1 MREISKKRET
11 KETSINVEI
20 NLDESNESS
29 ISCSNKFFSHML
41 EQLAKHSGFKIK
53 LDANSLDGDEHHLIE
68 DTAITLGEALCEALG
83 DKRGIKRYAS
93 TILPMD
99 DAMVLCALDISG
111 RAYLNFD
118 IDIVQEKTS
127 DFETVLLYHFFE
139 SFAHAAKITLHIKK
153 LAGYDPHHL
162 IEAVFKA
169 FARSLKE
176 ACSIDENKKNEIPS
190 TKGVL

>member
-11 KETSINVEI
+11 KETSIKVEI
-20 NLDESNESS
+20 NLDEGKDSS

-41 EQLAKHSGFKIK
+41 EQLAKHSDFKIK
-53 LDANSLDGDEHHLIE
+53 LEANSLDNDEHHLIE
-68 DTAITLGEALCEALG
+68 DTAITLGQAIKEALG
-83 DKRGIKRYAS
+83 DKKGIKRYAS

-99 DAMVLCALDISG
+99 DALVLCALDISG
-111 RAYLNFD
+111 RSYLNFD
-118 IDIVQEKTS
+118 LDITQEKTS

-139 SFAHAAKITLHIKK
+139 SFAHAANITVHIKK
-153 LAGYDPHHL
+153 LAGYDPHHI
-162 IEAVFKA
+162 IEATFKA

-176 ACSIDENKKNEIPS
+176 ACAIDLNKKDEIPS

>member
-1 MREISKKRET
+1 MLEISG
-11 KETSINVEI
+11 
-20 NLDESNESS
+20 
-29 ISCSNKFFSHML
+29 KFCT
-41 EQLAKHSGFKIK
+41 AKVFI
-53 LDANSLDGDEHHLIE
+53 DTVE
-68 DTAITLGEALCEALG
+68 DTAIVLGSAFKDALS
-83 DKRGIKRYAS
+83 DKKGIKRYAS

-139 SFAHAAKITLHIKK
+139 SFIHAARITLHIKK

-169 FARSLKE
+169 FARSLRE
-176 ACSIDENKKNEIPS
+176 ACSIDENKKDEIPS